1 MLWDDVKYF
10 LAVARFGQMRG
21 AATRLGVSQAT
32 LSRRLNSLEKTM
44 GCKLLERSTVG
55 CTLTLDGAALLPIA
69 EQIEENFI
77 KAQNAVQPSDAA
89 VSGTIRIGTTDG
101 FGVLFLAPRLA
112 ELRKRHPLLEVELV
126 PVPRSFSLSRR
137 EADMAVMVGRPQKG
151 RLRAQKLTDYT
162 LRLYAAHDY
171 LNNYGRPK
179 TVADLAS
186 HQLVGY
192 VEDLIF
198 TPHLNYAHEFLPGWH
213 SEVAISSLVA
223 QIEAVRTG
231 SGIGI
236 LHDYMVQPHD
246 KMECLFPDQMLTRA
260 YWMAWHESM
269 KGNALVGAVA
279 TFLSEQVKEAHLEFV
294 AQQPA

>member
-32 LSRRLNSLEKTM
+32 LSRRLNSLEKSM
-44 GCKLLERSTVG
+44 GCKLFERSTVG

-69 EQIEENFI
+69 EQIEESFI
-77 KAQNAVQPSDAA
+77 KAQNALQPSNAA

-162 LRLYAAHDY
+162 LRLYAADDY
-171 LNNYGRPK
+171 LK
-179 TVADLAS
+179 THGHPESIADLAH

-192 VEDLIF
+192 VDDLIF
-198 TPHLNYAHEFLPGWH
+198 TSHLNYAHEFLPGWH

-223 QIEAVRTG
+223 QIEAVRKG
-231 SGIGI
+231 AGIGI
-236 LHDYMVQPHD
+236 LHDYMVQPHYE
-246 KMECLFPDQMLTRA
+246 MECLFPDQFLTRT
-260 YWMAWHESM
+260 YWMVWHESM
-269 KGNALVGAVA
+269 KGNASVDAVA
-279 TFLSEQVKEAHLEFV
+279 KFLTEQVKDAQLDFV
-294 AQQPA
+294 AT